1 MKTEYVR
8 GLTWMALLLGGA
20 ALAVLLLLG
29 ITGGFIVG
37 TLAFLVITPAMTVLA
52 IAHTLEKRRLTKAQR
67 VTPETV
73 VTEADA
79 EAVAAPVF
87 ARVIAARGVCP
98 MGYRHRVGEVWTMN
112 GKAEGAHTLCP
123 AAEAKLLEAGKNLRG
138 EGERTEKV
146 ICETKDHQV
155 VIELAN
161 RKVELA
167 SG

>member
-8 GLTWMALLLGGA
+8 GLTWLALLLGGA
-20 ALAVLLLLG
+20 SLAVLLLVG

-37 TLAFLVITPAMTVLA
+37 TLALLIITPAMTALA

-67 VTPETV
+67 VIPETV
-73 VTEADA
+73 VTEAEA

-98 MGYRHRVGEVWTMN
+98 MGYQHRVGEMWTLN
-112 GKAEGAHTLCP
+112 GKAEGANALCP
-123 AAEAKLLEAGKNLRG
+123 VAEAKLLEAGKNLRG

-146 ICETKDHQV
+146 ICEAKDYQV

-161 RKVELA
+161 RKAEVA
-167 SG
+167 GR

>member
-8 GLTWMALLLGGA
+8 GLIWMAFLAVGF

-37 TLAFLVITPAMTVLA
+37 TLALMVIIPAMAALA
-52 IAHTLEKRRLTKAQR
+52 ITNTLETRRRAKAQE

-73 VTEADA
+73 VAEA
-79 EAVAAPVF
+79 EAVGGPLF

-98 MGYRHRVGEVWTMN
+98 RGHEYQLGEMWTLN
-112 GKAEGAHTLCP
+112 GKSEGTHTLCP
-123 AAEAKLLEAGKNLRG
+123 VAEAKLLEAGKIIRG

-146 ICETKDHQV
+146 ICEAKDYQV

-161 RKVELA
+161 REAEVA
-167 SG
+167 TR